1 MKSKKIIKTFLIT
14 IGIMSSISCIDND
27 YDLEYKKLNKNISI
41 FNNGISLPIGNVQKI
56 KLSQFIDIDEDG
68 IIKEDENG
76 YYISDK
82 GKTDAINIDID
93 DTNVTNDGSSLEQT
107 FSKNN
112 IFKEI
117 FENSNFKY
125 DKITLPIKD
134 GNYDQTSY
142 NIIKNVIDENEEYF
156 ELILGEDGKQ
166 EEAFKIIIN
175 DVPKEIICVN
185 EVYFKEFPLFLN
197 LKAITDN
204 KTDKIILNE
213 DFKIEIPDA
222 IILGNNPNLNITIIS
237 GKNFLSLGGYELS
250 NIPTRIPINIIGIN
264 LGENGIYTE
273 CNEYGDR
280 TINYKDSFKFYGNS
294 RLKTIYKNTDIILSI
309 PIILTTENIEAEAIN
324 IKGKFNIE
332 STEQSISI
340 NKKELPKF
348 LSGDNVII
356 DAKHASIELEIKNE
370 NKILPTDIPLKAE
383 LYSISNNEVKS
394 NIKGNI
400 LIKANNYIKEGDNY
414 VYRYIIS
421 DNGIEKKGYESI
433 TIKDLSKLLL
443 YLPDS
448 IRLEAKIDSE
458 TVLDID
464 IEKNTTIDVDFSFN
478 VPLEFGKNLNIE
490 YTDTIDGIHSSISG
504 IKTSSVK
511 ISGQIEYNIPVN
523 MQLYATALDTEGEYL
538 EGVNIEISPSETIKN
553 GTQDFSIII
562 DSDNSDLI
570 SEKLDGIVLKIK
582 LSNEDY
588 DEKIQKQIK
597 STDFILLKNL
607 KLSIIEGISFES
619 ESIGL

>member
-56 KLSQFIDIDEDG
+56 KLSQFIDIDENG

-273 CNEYGDR
+273 CNESGDR

-294 RLKTIYKNTDIILSI
+294 RLKTIYKNTDTILSI
-309 PIILTTENIEAEAIN
+309 PIILTTENIEAEAVN

-332 STEQSISI
+332 STEQSINI
-340 NKKELPKF
+340 NKRELPKF

-562 DSDNSDLI
+562 DSENSDLI

-597 STDFILLKNL
+597 PTDYILLKNL

-619 ESIGL
+619 KSIGL